1 VKTATLDAGG
11 MSSMLDYRGVEK
23 QLGRI
28 PGVKQVTASIASN
41 SATVEYDENVT
52 NVAALKDKIEECG
65 FHCAGRIL
73 PMHLCEPH
81 SDHSATPAK
90 QAGYE
95 HHAHPMQ
102 APAGKHAPMPMSHD
116 MPYRDISWMQ
126 SRTALFRIGYTSHI
140 ASYTDRS
147 LDNFGWAEHPADLA
161 EIASPLA
168 ERRKSIVAPLE
179 STVRQVFWI
188 VSNGLKDI
196 FWHKIT
202 G

>member
-1 VKTATLDAGG
+1 MKTATLDAGG

-81 SDHSATPAK
+81 SDHSAAPAK
-90 QAGYE
+90 QAGHE

-102 APAGKHAPMPMSHD
+102 AMVFKIELKCCSIPAACLRNVCAASLRSSSFTNL
-116 MPYRDISWMQ
+116 YSW
-126 SRTALFRIGYTSHI
+126 
-140 ASYTDRS
+140 
-147 LDNFGWAEHPADLA
+147 
-161 EIASPLA
+161 
-168 ERRKSIVAPLE
+168 
-179 STVRQVFWI
+179 
-188 VSNGLKDI
+188 
-196 FWHKIT
+196 
-202 G
+202 